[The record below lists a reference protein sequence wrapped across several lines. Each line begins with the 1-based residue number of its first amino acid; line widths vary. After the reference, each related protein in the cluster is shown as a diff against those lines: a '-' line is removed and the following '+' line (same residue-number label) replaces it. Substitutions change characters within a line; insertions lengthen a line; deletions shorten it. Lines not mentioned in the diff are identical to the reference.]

1 MTAPSFPPATGAPP
15 AYSVLSP
22 SRRRSR
28 RRIFLSA
35 AVVAAVAV
43 LVVAAWAVY
52 AATHV
57 TITTSATAAGPGAPY
72 FKAVACASPVTV
84 NSGSLWTCAVT
95 LSNIDGA
102 NSHTVDSITVNAPF
116 TQISQYPS
124 TPLDVGP
131 LNSATFTVTV
141 QVPSAGGSYGLQ
153 FTVLTSP

>member
-1 MTAPSFPPATGAPP
+1 MAAPSFPATNGAPP
-15 AYSVLSP
+15 TYSMLSP

-28 RRIFLSA
+28 RRIYIVA
-35 AVVAAVAV
+35 ATVAAVAV

-52 AATHV
+52 TATHV

-72 FKAVACASPVTV
+72 FRAVACASPVTV
-84 NSGSLWTCAVT
+84 NSGSLWTCAIT

-102 NSHTVDSITVNAPF
+102 SSHTVDSIAVNAPF